1 MIRGGAAVAI
11 ASSVAAS
18 GLLLLAGSLSAS
30 KADRRDP
37 PTDAVEASEG
47 HYVQP
52 NVTLENGQRA
62 YFHVTPEDKPWRVA
76 IGRPKR
82 PPKYGSS
89 TRARE
94 VSIEAMKMW
103 ETAIQA
109 RLQWFDLEFV
119 EEDADAPVQ
128 VVWKRRIT
136 GPWGGFGRMRLRA
149 LEGGGMRLGG
159 EMQISTT
166 PDRFSQLSVDQVR
179 LLVAHEFGH
188 VLGLRHCLKC
198 DSAMNYA
205 WNTRDRVLVT
215 DLDVETFVRLVQIP
229 NGTPAE

>member
-1 MIRGGAAVAI
+1 MIRGRVAVAI
-11 ASSVAAS
+11 AGSLAGS
-18 GLLLLAGSLSAS
+18 GLLLSAASISAS
-30 KADRRDP
+30 EPDSRDE

-52 NVTLENGQRA
+52 NVTLKNGQPA
-62 YFHVTPEDKPWRVA
+62 YFHVTPEDMPWRVA
-76 IGRPKR
+76 IGRPKA

-89 TRARE
+89 TRAQE
-94 VSIEAMKMW
+94 VSIEAMTMW

-109 RLQWFDLEFV
+109 RLPWFDLEFV

-136 GPWGGFGRMRLRA
+136 GPWGGFGGMRMLEV
-149 LEGGGMRLGG
+149 EGGGMRLGG

-215 DLDVETFVRLVQIP
+215 DLDVATFVRLVEIP
-229 NGTPAE
+229 NGTTAK